1 MGVLLRTLA
10 TGVVVVVVLGALP
23 ALGQPVGEG
32 ATPSADGNDGG
43 VAEEAAEPKA
53 PEETEEAEGL
63 DEPATEPPELVA
75 SKEAFQKAQAVRK
88 ESGCERAVPLY
99 LRSRA
104 LNPALSNTLN
114 AALCLE
120 KLSRGDE
127 ALVLYEAL
135 LSEQAGQLPP
145 KLETAAKASLER
157 LRGKVG
163 TLAVTSGAE
172 GAVVVVDGR
181 RRGTLPL
188 AQPLPVLAGTRTV
201 QVVKEGHEP
210 FVTAVDVVVSETV
223 SVKAETP
230 LLTQSGGLEVALAE
244 LEGAEIWLDGAPV
257 GHVPWSG
264 KLAPGRYLLQV
275 MQWDRGTAPREV
287 VIVAG
292 QTARLDLEAA
302 TLGPEVTVVTDPP
315 GATVTLGHEETAL
328 GEAPWRGRLPLGS
341 WTFRARQEGYADGL
355 TRFDSRADGRAER
368 IVLSLEVDE
377 DHPRWA
383 MDKAPS
389 FRFVLAALG
398 GPVIAPSVGGAS
410 SSCEQDS
417 CTRNSAG
424 VGGLVGLRG
433 GFELPFGLSIEL
445 LGGYLGLGQ
454 AVDRNT
460 SQPFDSGE
468 QMVMTAYTVFN
479 RLSLQGGFAAAG
491 LGYQLA
497 LFDPIELRVGAAFG
511 AAFLRVGDPV
521 EGTVSAGGIV
531 APVDVAG
538 AGESTTAVDLI
549 VLPEITVGGRLGAL
563 WLGVGVSA
571 PVLLLG
577 GPSDRLGDAFV
588 RGSCDPATDA
598 TAVACAPG
606 QALFEGEALYD
617 PMVMVMP
624 MAQAGY
630 RFE

>member
-1 MGVLLRTLA
+1 MKTTRWNAAGSDDYAERMGVLVRTQATAALLA
-10 TGVVVVVVLGALP
+10 AALVAPPAAAQPTDEDAASEVGAP
-23 ALGQPVGEG
+23 SETQA
-32 ATPSADGNDGG
+32 ADTTP
-43 VAEEAAEPKA
+43 PK
-53 PEETEEAEGL
+53 
-63 DEPATEPPELVA
+63 TEPPELRA
-75 SKEAFQKAQAVRK
+75 SKEAFDKAQQVRK
-88 ESGCERAVPLY
+88 ASGCERAVPLY
-99 LRSRA
+99 LQSRQ

-120 KLSRGDE
+120 KLERGDE

-135 LSEQAGQLPP
+135 LSEQAALAP
-145 KLETAAKASLER
+145 KLEASVKASIER
-157 LRGKVG
+157 LRGQVG
-163 TLAVTSGAE
+163 SLTIDGGVE
-172 GAVVVVDGR
+172 GAVLVIDGR
-181 RRGTLPL
+181 RRGVLPL
-188 AQPLPVLAGTRTV
+188 AELPVLAGTRTV

-210 FVTAVDVVVSETV
+210 FVTAVDVAVGEAVSL
-223 SVKAETP
+223 SVQTP
-230 LLTQSGGLEVALAE
+230 LLTQSGGLEIALPE

-275 MQWDRGTAPREV
+275 MQWDRGTAPRQV

-315 GATVTLGHEETAL
+315 GATLALGDEETAL
-328 GEAPWRGRLPLGS
+328 GEGLWRGRLPLGS

-355 TRFDSRADGRAER
+355 ARFESRADGRAER
-368 IVLSLEVDE
+368 MVVALTIDE

-383 MDKAPS
+383 IGKAPS
-389 FRFVLAALG
+389 FRFALSALG

-410 SSCEQDS
+410 ASCDQASCARDS
-417 CTRNSAG
+417 TG
-424 VGGLVGLRG
+424 VGGLFGVRG

-454 AVDRNT
+454 AVDRRT
-460 SQPFDSGE
+460 TRAFDAAG
-468 QMVMTAYTVFN
+468 QTAMADYTVFN

-491 LGYQLA
+491 LGYQVA
-497 LFDPIELRVGAAFG
+497 LFDPIELRIGAAFG
-511 AAFLRVGDPV
+511 AAFLRAGDPV
-521 EGTVSAGGIV
+521 EGTASAGGTV

-538 AGESTTAVDLI
+538 ASDATTVVDLLL
-549 VLPEITVGGRLGAL
+549 LPEIAIGGRLGAL
-563 WLGVGVSA
+563 WLGLGVSA

-588 RGSCDPATDA
+588 RGDCDPASDA